1 MFLPVT
7 RAGRAAL
14 CAAIALGFVFDASA
28 QEAAPKVIGTEPA
41 AGAAIAA
48 GTIVLRVTFDQ
59 PMAPGAH
66 SYVTSENGAF
76 PECAFPPRLLP
87 DGRAFEVSCRTAPG
101 TRYALWFNRP
111 PYLNFRSASQVRA
124 APFELRFSTAAS
136 R

>member
-14 CAAIALGFVFDASA
+14 CAAIVLGLVLDASA
-28 QEAAPKVIGTEPA
+28 QEAAPQVIGTEPA
-41 AGAAIAA
+41 AGATIAA
-48 GTIVLRVTFDQ
+48 GTLRVTFDQ
-59 PMAPGAH
+59 PMASGAH

-87 DGRAFEVSCRTAPG
+87 DGRTFEVSCRMAPG
-101 TRYALWFNRP
+101 TRYALWFNRA
-111 PYLNFRSASQVRA
+111 PYLNFRSVSQVRA
-124 APFELRFSTAAS
+124 APFELRFSTQTG